1 MGRDEPTGELA
12 AAHRQVGWMFIFT
25 VGLVLFLISVDLASI
40 PQLSSFIVL
49 LIPVGIVA
57 IPISWG
63 FIQRKSWGLGFMLV
77 SWFSL
82 TAVVGILAVVDLGQ
96 GLTTDRWSLVQAAL
110 LLFLT
115 WSMYQRTKLL
125 RHPMFAAW
133 YHGHPTTMLS
143 SIPLADGEILASCP
157 HCSSLLAI
165 QPDRL
170 DVGEK
175 CPNCDEGLI
184 LKQTIAALSEEE

>member
-1 MGRDEPTGELA
+1 MAEGVPTEELA

-25 VGLVLFLISVDLASI
+25 VGLVLFLIAVDLAAM
-40 PQLSSFIVL
+40 PLLSSLIVL
-49 LIPVGIVA
+49 LIPIGIASIPVA
-57 IPISWG
+57 WG

-77 SWFSL
+77 SWFGL
-82 TAVVGILAVVDLGQ
+82 TGIVGILAVVDVGQ
-96 GLTTDRWSLVQAAL
+96 GITTDRWALVQAAL

-115 WSMYQRTKLL
+115 WSMFQRTKLL

-143 SIPLADGEILASCP
+143 SIPLAEGEMLASCP

-165 QPDRL
+165 QPEKL
-170 DVGEK
+170 GVGEK
-175 CPNCDEGLI
+175 CPNCHESLV
-184 LKQTIAALSEEE
+184 LKQTIDDLNEEE